1 MQKETLKPT
10 YYLSVSPQTIYP
22 QPKYSVG
29 DCVKSTL
36 KYLHAHHPEQLAEL
50 GEIAVNEDGD
60 TLRITSPFK
69 MIGDDENT
77 LKLEAMI
84 QVIEDLKVAGY
95 YAVSTSEDV
104 YSTYTELND

>member
-1 MQKETLKPT
+1 MHKETLKPT
-10 YYLSVSPQTIYP
+10 YYFSVTPQAIYP
-22 QPKYSVG
+22 QPKSSVG
-29 DCVKSTL
+29 DCVKGTL
-36 KYLHAHHPEQLAEL
+36 EHLQAHHPEQFAEI

-84 QVIEDLKVAGY
+84 QVIEDLKIAGY
-95 YAVSTSEDV
+95 YTVSTSEDV
-104 YSTYTELND
+104 YSTYTELHD

>member
-36 KYLHAHHPEQLAEL
+36 KYLQARHPEQLAEL

>member
-1 MQKETLKPT
+1 MHKETLKPT
-10 YYLSVSPQTIYP
+10 YYLSVTPQTIYP
-22 QPKYSVG
+22 QPKCSVG

-36 KYLHAHHPEQLAEL
+36 KYLRDHHPEQLAEI
-50 GEIAVNEDGD
+50 GEIAVSEDGD
-60 TLRITSPFK
+60 ILRITSPFK
-69 MIGDDENT
+69 MIGDDEST

-95 YAVSTSEDV
+95 YTVSTPEDL

>member
-22 QPKYSVG
+22 QPKYSVS
-29 DCVKSTL
+29 DCVKDTL
-36 KYLHAHHPEQLAEL
+36 KYLQAHHPEQLSEL

-60 TLRITSPFK
+60 TLCITTPFK
-69 MIGDDENT
+69 MIGDDEST

-95 YAVSTSEDV
+95 YTVSTSEDLH
-104 YSTYTELND
+104 STYTDLSV